1 MTTTGTPI
9 ATDWKISQVLE
20 AYPDLLDTLVELAP
34 AFSKLRNPILRRV
47 QSRLVT
53 VGQAAGIAGL
63 DAGEL
68 VRTLNAAAGLE
79 GGEVVAAETSP
90 ADAVE
95 RPSWAG
101 AAPVAASLDARPLLE
116 RGEEPF
122 GAISKAARGVPV
134 GSVFRL
140 EAGFEPVPLYD
151 ALGRQGF
158 DHWPERLADDH
169 WRVDFLRVR
178 EAGEDKAAEPVR
190 ADGDWESMANAEV
203 TIDVSEL
210 VPPEPMMKILATLEG
225 MPDGTTLLVHH
236 VRRPMHL
243 YPQLDDLG
251 YGHMTRDIGPNQV
264 EVLIHKLSAVE
275 AGR

>member
-9 ATDWKISQVLE
+9 EANWKISEVLE
-20 AYPDLLDTLVELAP
+20 AYPSLLDTLVDLTP
-34 AFSKLRNPILRRV
+34 AFSKLRNPIMRRV

-63 DAGEL
+63 DEGEL
-68 VRTLNAAAGLE
+68 VRTLNAAAGI
-79 GGEVVAAETSP
+79 EVVEVDVPEANVAGP
-90 ADAVE
+90 AV

-101 AAPVAASLDARPLLE
+101 TAPVAASLDARPLLE

-122 GAISKAARGVPV
+122 GAISKAVRDVPV
-134 GSVFRL
+134 GSVFQL

-158 DHWPERLADDH
+158 DHWTEKLADDH
-169 WRVDFLRVR
+169 WRVVFLRVR
-178 EAGEDKAAEPVR
+178 EAGADKASEP
-190 ADGDWESMANAEV
+190 APMDGDWESMASAEV

-210 VPPEPMMKILATLEG
+210 VPPEPMMKILATLEDL
-225 MPDGTTLLVHH
+225 PDGSTLLVHH

-251 YGHMTRDIGPNQV
+251 YGHMTRDIGPGQV
-264 EVLIHKLSAVE
+264 EVLIHKPAAVE